1 MLRATLKSLLGHKL
15 RLLATSLAVVLGIA
29 FMAGTFV
36 LTDTMRRTFDDLFR
50 NVSADIDVVV
60 RSTDEIEVPF
70 GGSQRSRIQQ
80 DLLAVVGEVDGV
92 AGVSGEIQGYAQFV
106 GADGEPIGNPGMG
119 APTFATNWPDIDE
132 INPMNL
138 VEGRAPEADDEI
150 VADKG
155 TADRGD
161 LSVGDTV
168 TVLTSGASTEFELV
182 GIARFGTADSPGGAS
197 VGLMTFATAQR
208 LLVGDRPEL
217 TQIDV
222 VGEPGVTQQELAAA
236 IEAALPPGVA
246 AEAITGEAFIEENQD
261 AISEALGFFT
271 TALLVFAAVALFVSC
286 FIIYNTFGI
295 IVAQRTQELALLRAI
310 GASRRQV
317 LVSVLVEAAAVGL
330 LASFGGL
337 VAGIG
342 LAAGLKALL
351 GVIGVDIPATGL
363 LVLPRTVVASLLV
376 GMTVTM
382 ISAFFPAR
390 RAGRIPPIAA
400 MRDVAVDRSARSRRR
415 LVGGA
420 ILLVLGLVLLV
431 SGLSSDSGD
440 GILTAGIAVGVIFIA
455 VAVLSPLI
463 ARPVTG
469 TLGWPLPRLR
479 GTPGA
484 LARQNAIRNPART
497 ATTAAAL
504 MIGVGLVSFIAIFA
518 ESAKAAVVDLVD
530 DTFLGDFVVAT
541 QSGFGQGGL
550 PTEVTSEIGELDG
563 VDLAAGLRLGIAEVD
578 GSPQFLAGIDPAAGI
593 ELFDIGIVGGDPLA
607 MDADGVAVHDEFAED
622 RGWVLGTIVPVHFT
636 DVGTRE
642 LAVQLI
648 YTENQLAGNVF
659 LPQSGFEV
667 GFPDQAD
674 AQVIVR
680 TDDGA
685 DLAAVRAGIEE
696 LLEPYPTAR
705 LQDLDEFKDAQVS
718 QIQTLVNVIY
728 ALLGL
733 AVVIAVV
740 GIANTLALSVFE
752 RIREIGLLR
761 AVGMTRAQVRSTVR
775 WEAVLI
781 ALFGT
786 ALGLALGLFF
796 GWALVRALA
805 SEGFTT
811 FAVPV
816 AQLVVIAVI
825 AAIAGVLAA
834 VLPARRAARLD
845 ILGAIA
851 TE

>member
-50 NVSADIDVVV
+50 DVSAEVDVVV
-60 RSTDEIEVPF
+60 RSTDEIDVPF
-70 GGSQRSRIQQ
+70 GGSQRSRI
-80 DLLAVVGEVDGV
+80 DLALLDVVRDVDGV
-92 AGVSGEIQGYAQFV
+92 AGAEGEIQGYAQFV
-106 GADGEPIGNPGMG
+106 DADGEPIGNPGMG
-119 APTFATNWPDIDE
+119 APTFAVNWPDLDE

-155 TADRGD
+155 TTDRGD

-182 GIARFGTADSPGGAS
+182 GIARFGSVDSPGGAS
-197 VGLMTFATAQR
+197 VGLMTFDAAQR
-208 LLVGDRPEL
+208 LLIGGREEL
-217 TQIDV
+217 TQISV
-222 VGEPGVTQQELAAA
+222 VGESGRSQQELAGA
-236 IEAALPPGVA
+236 IEAALPA
-246 AEAITGEAFIEENQD
+246 DADAEAITGEAYIEENQD
-261 AISEALGFFT
+261 AIGEGLSFFT
-271 TALLVFAAVALFVSC
+271 TALLVFAAIALFVSC

-310 GASRRQV
+310 GATRRQV
-317 LVSVLVEAAAVGL
+317 LGSVLGEAAAVGL
-330 LASFGGL
+330 VASLGGL
-337 VAGIG
+337 VAGIA
-342 LAAGLKALL
+342 LASGMKALL
-351 GVIGVDIPATGL
+351 GAIGFDIPATGL
-363 LVLPRTVVASLLV
+363 LVLPRTVVASIVV
-376 GMTVTM
+376 GMAVTM
-382 ISAFFPAR
+382 LSALFPAR

-415 LVGGA
+415 LIGGA
-420 ILLVLGLVLLV
+420 ILLTLGIALLV

-455 VAVLSPLI
+455 VAVLSPLL
-463 ARPVTG
+463 ARPVTAA
-469 TLGWPLPRLR
+469 LGWPIARLR
-479 GTPGA
+479 GMPGS
-484 LARQNAIRNPART
+484 LARDNAIRNPART
-497 ATTAAAL
+497 ATTGAAL

-518 ESAKAAVVDLVD
+518 ESTKAAVIDLVD
-530 DTFLGDFVVAT
+530 DTMLGDFVVAT
-541 QSGFGQGGL
+541 ESGFGQGGL
-550 PTEVTSEIGELDG
+550 PAEVTAQIGELDG

-578 GSPQFLAGIDPAAGI
+578 GSAQFLAGIDPAAGV

-607 MDADGVAVHDEFAED
+607 MDADGLAAHDEFAAD
-622 RGWVLGTIVPVHFT
+622 RGWELGTTVPVHFT
-636 DVGTRE
+636 DLGTRE
-642 LAVQLI
+642 LTVQLL
-648 YTENQLAGNVF
+648 YTEEQLAGNVF

-685 DLAAVRAGIEE
+685 DLAEVRSGIEG
-696 LLEPYPTAR
+696 LIEPFPTAQ
-705 LQDLDEFKDAQVS
+705 LQDLEEFKDAQVA
-718 QIQTLVNVIY
+718 QIQMLVNVIY
-728 ALLGL
+728 ALLLL
-733 AVVIAVV
+733 AVVIALV

-752 RIREIGLLR
+752 RTREIGLLR
-761 AVGMTRAQVRSTVR
+761 AVGMTRAQVRTTVR

-786 ALGLALGLFF
+786 ALGLVLGLFF
-796 GWALVRALA
+796 GWALVQALE
-805 SEGFTT
+805 SEGFNT

-816 AQLVVIAVI
+816 TQLVVIAVV
-825 AAIAGVLAA
+825 AAVAGVLAA
-834 VLPARRAARLD
+834 VFPARRAARLD